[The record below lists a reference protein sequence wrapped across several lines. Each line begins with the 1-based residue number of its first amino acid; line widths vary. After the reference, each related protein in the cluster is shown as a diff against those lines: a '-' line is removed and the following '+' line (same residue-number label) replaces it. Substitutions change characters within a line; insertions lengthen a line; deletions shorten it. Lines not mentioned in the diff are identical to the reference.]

1 MDKIDRKILSLLQE
15 NARYPLKYLAQ
26 KVFLSSPAVST
37 RIERLEKAGILT
49 GYHATIDP
57 VALGYHI
64 TAFINLTLDPK
75 QKDEFY
81 PYVKD
86 CPNVLECNCVTG
98 TYSIMLKVAFPSTME
113 LDTFIGHLQR
123 FGNTQTQIVFST
135 AVPPACEQMDLFVDY
150 ETMQEWKRR
159 KEAEQ
164 VREKKIQSTVLD
176 IKRRFGKNAILKGTA
191 LEDGATSRERNQ
203 KIGGH

>member
-1 MDKIDRKILSLLQE
+1 MDKIDIKILSLLQE

-86 CPNVLECNCVTG
+86 CPNVVECICVTG
-98 TYSIMLKVAFPSTME
+98 SYSIMLKVAFPSTME
-113 LDTFIGHLQR
+113 LVTFIGHLQR

-135 AVPPACEQMDLFVDY
+135 AVPPRGVGIATDDL
-150 ETMQEWKRR
+150 E
-159 KEAEQ
+159 KE
-164 VREKKIQSTVLD
+164 
-176 IKRRFGKNAILKGTA
+176 
-191 LEDGATSRERNQ
+191 
-203 KIGGH
+203 